1 MLTHTDFQ
9 LNAASALFMFMR
21 WMSDMTVHL
30 FMFMRWMSD
39 MTVQPVTACVSVKC
53 C

>member
-1 MLTHTDFQ
+1 MLTYTDFQ
-9 LNAASALFMFMR
+9 LNAASA
-21 WMSDMTVHL
+21 L